1 MALLLYSNSRLHFS
15 LLEALMLRRGQLFE
29 RKNYSGQ
36 HCGIESRTY
45 RDNVRIYLAVSVKS
59 YTHSFGLMI

>member
-1 MALLLYSNSRLHFS
+1 
-15 LLEALMLRRGQLFE
+15 MLRRGQLLE

-45 RDNVRIYLAVSVKS
+45 RDNISIYLAVSVKS
-59 YTHSFGLMI
+59 YTHFLIWPYDLACTRSV